1 MTKRRWKWLRKKW
14 GQNTFLF
21 FFSKYVIFNFH
32 HFLSKVAPLGDVLNS
47 KKKIGYYS
55 SQNGTKWQKNVF
67 SVKVVNFSDFTD
79 FSNFTDFNDFS
90 PLWRNTIVKVL
101 KLLILTTLLCPEV
114 TEFSD
119 LSHF

>member
-1 MTKRRWKWLRKKW
+1 MAVEVAWKKVGPKHI
-14 GQNTFLF
+14 FV

-32 HFLSKVAPLGDVLNS
+32 HFLSKVAPIGDVHYS

-79 FSNFTDFNDFS
+79 FSNFTDFNNFS
-90 PLWRNTIVKVL
+90 PLLRNTILMVP
-101 KLLILTTLLCPEV
+101 KLLNLATLLHPEV
-114 TEFSD
+114 AEFSD
-119 LSHF
+119 LCHF